1 MRDKESSNEYL
12 RVKYG
17 GMGHI
22 PVKDNILVQSQGQIK
37 KSLMIENQ
45 IDQARAEAQEK
56 HANAQAFVK
65 SQKNKTQELFR
76 QSDKNGIYERVV
88 N

>member
-1 MRDKESSNEYL
+1 
-12 RVKYG
+12 
-17 GMGHI
+17 
-22 PVKDNILVQSQGQIK
+22 
-37 KSLMIENQ
+37 MIENQ